1 MKKRTPVRLLAGS
14 CLPLIFMC
22 WLAVFAETS
31 TEPPGAQVPQEPAL
45 TTYLQVT
52 GPCGLEFPRD
62 HGAHP
67 GYRSEWW
74 YYTGNV
80 RAHTGQRFGFQLT
93 FFRHQISPPGA
104 EALWPRPPSPWRSSQ
119 LYFAHAALTDID
131 SRRFYQSEVM
141 TRGALS
147 MAGAQQLNGQTTV
160 FIKNWQVTL
169 HSRVHQLQAESD
181 DFQLRLRL
189 EAQKEPVPHGL
200 AGYSRKGSLPESA
213 SCYYSIS
220 RLSASG
226 TLTVKGAPYEVE
238 GLAWMDH
245 EYSSAPLE
253 PSLVGWDWFS
263 IQLADQSEL
272 MIYLLRQ
279 HDGSLHPASSGT
291 LVDRTGQTLHL
302 EADAFAVEVLDY
314 WMSPHTGT
322 RYPHG
327 WALRVPSRQ
336 LELKLEAQLD
346 DQEMRTTQPANISY
360 WEGSV
365 RVRGS
370 AGDSPLSGTGYAEL
384 TGYAGALPM
393 F

>member
-1 MKKRTPVRLLAGS
+1 MKTRRFVGLATGS
-14 CLPLIFMC
+14 CLS
-22 WLAVFAETS
+22 WLLVCCLTALPEIGAK
-31 TEPPGAQVPQEPAL
+31 PPEARAPQAPAPAA
-45 TTYLQVT
+45 YLQLS
-52 GPCGLEFPRD
+52 GPCGLKFPRD

-80 RAHTGQRFGFQLT
+80 RAHTGERFGFQLT
-93 FFRHQISPPGA
+93 FFRHQISPAGA
-104 EALWPRPPSPWRSSQ
+104 EALWPSPPSPWRTSQ
-119 LYFAHAALTDID
+119 VYFAHAALTDIN
-131 SRRFYQSEVM
+131 SRQFYQSETM
-141 TRGALS
+141 TRGALG
-147 MAGAQQLNGQTTV
+147 MAGAQQYNDQTTV
-160 FIKNWQVTL
+160 FIKNWQVAMQGPA
-169 HSRVHQLQAESD
+169 HQLQAQSD
-181 DFQLRLRL
+181 DFQLRLLL

-200 AGYSRKGSLPESA
+200 SGYSRKGTLPESA
-213 SCYYSIS
+213 SCYYSIT

-272 MIYLLRQ
+272 MLYLLRQ
-279 HDGSLHPASSGT
+279 RDGALHPASSGT
-291 LVDRTGQTLHL
+291 FVNRAGQALHL
-302 EADAFAVEVLDY
+302 DAEAFAVEVLDD

-322 RYPHG
+322 RYPHR
-327 WALRVPSRQ
+327 WRLKVPSRQ
-336 LELKLEAQLD
+336 LDLTLEPQLD
-346 DQEMRTTQPANISY
+346 DQEMRTTQPANIAY

-365 RVRGS
+365 SVRGS
-370 AGDSPLSGTGYAEL
+370 AGGSPVSGTGYAEL